1 MRALLLALLCLP
13 AFALGQVTLETEAY
27 KIVAQTNDD
36 GTVSEQW
43 IIAEE
48 VVPGDKV
55 GYRISYTNTGS
66 VEATGIVINNPVPGN
81 TEYIANSA
89 TGAASEITYSVD
101 AGKNFARSAEL
112 TVERNGLTTKARA
125 EDITHIRWTLPN
137 AVAPQASG
145 SVEFQVRVN

>member
-89 TGAASEITYSVD
+89 AGAASEITYSVD

-112 TVERNGLTTKARA
+112 TVERDGLTTKARA

-137 AVAPQASG
+137 AVAPLASG